1 MKKREIVS
9 EKLLKE
15 LYDDEKYKEYVKYY
29 DKENQVNQNLLSYLL
44 RKHKSLLKVFLI
56 THIILYS
63 SIERLE
69 EEIDKN
75 SKDETNISI
84 KKAKKDLYIE
94 DIFLLHSHY
103 QRNYERIRTAL
114 KMMVDYK
121 MVSYKDRQIIRS
133 ILSLDTTKELK
144 YVTVYDDEK

>member
-1 MKKREIVS
+1 M
-9 EKLLKE
+9 
-15 LYDDEKYKEYVKYY
+15 
-29 DKENQVNQNLLSYLL
+29 
-44 RKHKSLLKVFLI
+44 
-56 THIILYS
+56 
-63 SIERLE
+63 
-69 EEIDKN
+69 
-75 SKDETNISI
+75 SI

-103 QRNYERIRTAL
+103 QKNYERIRTAL